1 MDAKTVDRRAQHQPR
16 LEDDP
21 LVRGL
26 GRYAADA
33 PLTGQTYAYFVR
45 SPHAFADIR
54 SIDTEAAKAVPG
66 VLAVLTATDMEGIGN
81 ISQHP
86 PLAGRGGQ
94 KLIIPHRPALAGETV
109 RHVGEAVAVVV
120 AETLTAAQ
128 DGAEAVI
135 VDYEERTP
143 VVDLREAVRDG
154 APQIWPEAPGNIAV
168 NWPGLAKDPDAN
180 AQEVDRII
188 ASAKHVARVSL
199 VHQRILVQSME
210 PRGATASYDPADD
223 SYFLRCC
230 SQSARALRDGLAP
243 ILGVPNPRLRVV
255 TEDVGG
261 AFGLKTGPYPEYL
274 AILVAARKIG
284 RPVHWMSN
292 RAEAFLSDNHARDAY
307 SDVELALDERGKF
320 LALRVRHLG
329 SMGAF
334 IGAVGANI
342 QTVNL
347 TRCLPGMYDIPM
359 IDIAVR
365 CVFTNTTTTAP
376 YRGAGRPEANFILER
391 VIDEAA
397 RMTGIDPIKLRRRN
411 LIKSSAMPYKT
422 AVGTTIDSGEFET
435 VLDKA
440 LALAD
445 HDGFKQRRREAAKRG
460 KYRGFGISCML
471 EHAGGFPLEGTALS
485 FPGGEHLV
493 LGLNVQSTGQGHAT
507 VFNPMLAEQL
517 GIKPEHIEHRH
528 GDSAME
534 IAGYASVG
542 SRSAMTVSHALIKTV
557 EALLNKGKTIAATVL
572 ETAETDIEYRDGRF
586 GVVGTDR
593 SVTLFD
599 LAARAKEMKKRG
611 EIPEDLDTK
620 TNAETPLTF
629 PNGCHIAEVEI
640 DPETGMVEIVNYV
653 AVDDC
658 GTIYNH
664 TIVEGQLVGGLM
676 QGIGQALGEHIA
688 YDRESGQL
696 LSGTFMD
703 YFMPR
708 ADILPPLALRDRG
721 VPSPANALGAKGAG
735 EAGATGSIPAL
746 ANAVHDAL
754 KPLDIHHVEMPYTPG
769 RIWRFHGIRRI
780 ISRHACSQTG
790 RAGHHAGRYRSG
802 DSGGSSG
809 EGLDAR
815 RTVPPQHRHARRP
828 GHGVP
833 AAQDHRQPVL
843 RRHQV
848 PRIVPGHHASGTY
861 PDQQR
866 LRAERAHRARVNRAA
881 GLQVHRRQDPPRQP
895 RTR

>member
-26 GRYAADA
+26 GRYAADT

-45 SPHAFADIR
+45 SSHAFADIR
-54 SIDTEAAKAVPG
+54 SIDTAAAKAVPG
-66 VLAVLTATDMEGIGN
+66 VLAVLTAADMEGIGN

-94 KLIIPHRPALAGETV
+94 KLVIPHRPALAGETV

-168 NWPGLAKDPDAN
+168 DWPGLAKDPDAN

-210 PRGATASYDPADD
+210 PRGATASYDPADE

-397 RMTGIDPIKLRRRN
+397 RVTGIDPIKLRRRN

-507 VFNPMLAEQL
+507 VFNPMLAERL

-557 EALLNKGKTIAATVL
+557 EALLTKGKAIAANVL
-572 ETAETDIEYRDGRF
+572 ETAETDIEYRNGRF

-593 SVTLFD
+593 SITLFD

-620 TNAETPLTF
+620 VNAETPLTF

-640 DPETGMVEIVNYV
+640 DPKTGEMALVAYA

-658 GTIYNH
+658 GRPLNTM
-664 TIVEGQLVGGLM
+664 IVEGQTHGSIAQGL
-676 QGIGQALGEHIA
+676 GQAMLENAI
-688 YDRESGQL
+688 YDSSGGQL
-696 LSGTFMD
+696 VTGSFMD
-703 YFMPR
+703 YAMPR
-708 ADILPPLALRDRG
+708 ASDMPAFKDAIHSVPATTNPLG
-721 VPSPANALGAKGAG
+721 VKGAG
-735 EAGATGSIPAL
+735 EAGTTAAIAAVMNAIADAIPGGAGAHLDMPATPEKL
-746 ANAVHDAL
+746 
-754 KPLDIHHVEMPYTPG
+754 
-769 RIWRFHGIRRI
+769 W
-780 ISRHACSQTG
+780 HACQ
-790 RAGHHAGRYRSG
+790 R
-802 DSGGSSG
+802 
-809 EGLDAR
+809 
-815 RTVPPQHRHARRP
+815 
-828 GHGVP
+828 
-833 AAQDHRQPVL
+833 AAQ
-843 RRHQV
+843 
-848 PRIVPGHHASGTY
+848 A
-861 PDQQR
+861 
-866 LRAERAHRARVNRAA
+866 
-881 GLQVHRRQDPPRQP
+881 
-895 RTR
+895 

>member
-1 MDAKTVDRRAQHQPR
+1 MDAKTVDRRAQYQPR

-45 SPHAFADIR
+45 SSHAFADIR

-66 VLAVLTATDMEGIGN
+66 VLAVLTAADMEGIGN

-128 DGAEAVI
+128 DGAEAVV

-640 DPETGMVEIVNYV
+640 DPKTGEMALVAYA

-658 GTIYNH
+658 GRPLNTM
-664 TIVEGQLVGGLM
+664 IVEGQTHGSIAQGL
-676 QGIGQALGEHIA
+676 GQAMLENAI
-688 YDRESGQL
+688 YDSSGGQL
-696 LSGTFMD
+696 VTGSFMD
-703 YFMPR
+703 YAMPR
-708 ADILPPLALRDRG
+708 ASDMPAFKDAIHSVPATTNPLG
-721 VPSPANALGAKGAG
+721 VKGAG
-735 EAGATGSIPAL
+735 EAGTTAAIAAVMNAIADAIPGGAGAHLDMPATPEKL
-746 ANAVHDAL
+746 
-754 KPLDIHHVEMPYTPG
+754 
-769 RIWRFHGIRRI
+769 WQ
-780 ISRHACSQTG
+780 ACQ
-790 RAGHHAGRYRSG
+790 R
-802 DSGGSSG
+802 
-809 EGLDAR
+809 
-815 RTVPPQHRHARRP
+815 
-828 GHGVP
+828 
-833 AAQDHRQPVL
+833 AAQ
-843 RRHQV
+843 
-848 PRIVPGHHASGTY
+848 A
-861 PDQQR
+861 
-866 LRAERAHRARVNRAA
+866 
-881 GLQVHRRQDPPRQP
+881 
-895 RTR
+895 

>member
-26 GRYAADA
+26 GRYAADT

-45 SPHAFADIR
+45 SSHAFADIR

-66 VLAVLTATDMEGIGN
+66 VLAVLTAADMEGIGN

-143 VVDLREAVRDG
+143 VVDLREAVREG

-168 NWPGLAKDPDAN
+168 DWPGLAKDPDAN

-210 PRGATASYDPADD
+210 PRGATASYDPADE

-347 TRCLPGMYDIPM
+347 TRCLPGMYDIPV
-359 IDIAVR
+359 IEIAVR

-460 KYRGFGISCML
+460 RYRGFGISCML

-507 VFNPMLAEQL
+507 VFNPMLAERL

-640 DPETGMVEIVNYV
+640 DPKTGEMALVAYA

-658 GTIYNH
+658 GRPLNTM
-664 TIVEGQLVGGLM
+664 IVEGQTHGSIAQGL
-676 QGIGQALGEHIA
+676 GQAMLENAI
-688 YDRESGQL
+688 YDSSGGQL
-696 LSGTFMD
+696 VTGSFMD
-703 YFMPR
+703 YAMPR
-708 ADILPPLALRDRG
+708 ASDMPAFKDAIHSVPATTNPLG
-721 VPSPANALGAKGAG
+721 VKGAG
-735 EAGATGSIPAL
+735 EAGTTAAIAAVMNAIADAIPGGAGAHLDMPATPEKL
-746 ANAVHDAL
+746 
-754 KPLDIHHVEMPYTPG
+754 
-769 RIWRFHGIRRI
+769 WQ
-780 ISRHACSQTG
+780 ACQ
-790 RAGHHAGRYRSG
+790 R
-802 DSGGSSG
+802 
-809 EGLDAR
+809 
-815 RTVPPQHRHARRP
+815 
-828 GHGVP
+828 
-833 AAQDHRQPVL
+833 AAQ
-843 RRHQV
+843 
-848 PRIVPGHHASGTY
+848 A
-861 PDQQR
+861 
-866 LRAERAHRARVNRAA
+866 
-881 GLQVHRRQDPPRQP
+881 
-895 RTR
+895 